1 MYVIAVTGGMGSGKS
16 VACEYFQSRGAIVI
30 GLDDI
35 AARTIDPGGPAYDR
49 LVERFGK
56 EILQGDGSIDRGG
69 LAALVF
75 TDETSLAELNRLVH
89 PVVIK
94 EVMEGIANLRLL
106 ERPPRVVVL
115 EVPLLVEAPVFRD
128 IADTVLTIDAPV
140 AQRLQR
146 SVAAGRDMLDASRRI
161 ARQATDNE
169 REALADYVIVNEGG
183 MDEYLRRLEKFWN
196 EVAPGDSE

>member
-16 VACEYFQSRGAIVI
+16 VACEYFRSRGAIVI
-30 GLDDI
+30 SLDDI
-35 AARTIDPGGPAYDR
+35 ARRTMDPGGPAYDR
-49 LVERFGK
+49 LVERFGA
-56 EILQGDGSIDRGG
+56 EILQSDEAIDRGG

-75 TDETSLAELNRLVH
+75 TDETSLAELNRIVH

-128 IADTVLTIDAPV
+128 IADMVLAIDAPV

-146 SVAAGRDMLDASRRI
+146 SVAAGRDVLDASRRI

-169 REALADYVIVNEGG
+169 REALADYVIVNEGT
-183 MDEYLRRLEKFWN
+183 MEEYLRKLEKFWN
-196 EVAPGDSE
+196 EVAPSDSG

>member
-16 VACEYFQSRGAIVI
+16 VACEYFQTRGAIVI

-35 AARTIDPGGPAYDR
+35 AARTIDPGGPSYDR
-49 LVERFGK
+49 LVERFGT

-75 TDETSLAELNRLVH
+75 TDETSLAELNRIVH

-183 MDEYLRRLEKFWN
+183 MDEYLRKLEKFWN